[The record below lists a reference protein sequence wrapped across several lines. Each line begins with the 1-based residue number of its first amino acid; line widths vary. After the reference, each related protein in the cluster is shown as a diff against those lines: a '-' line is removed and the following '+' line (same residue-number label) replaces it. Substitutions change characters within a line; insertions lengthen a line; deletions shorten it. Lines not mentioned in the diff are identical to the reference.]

1 MDELMGRPE
10 WQLKNPPK
18 YLFLGVDP
26 NGKLIIIFHSVKRL
40 LTINIGGGSSDLA
53 IISMCFENNN
63 LIFCGAE
70 TYPAKV
76 SNMNRFLKVSS
87 LTQT

>member
-1 MDELMGRPE
+1 MARPE
-10 WQLKNPPK
+10 WEPTNPPK
-18 YLFLGVDP
+18 FVFLGVDP
-26 NGKLIIIFHSVKRL
+26 NGKLIIIIHSVKRL

-53 IISMCFENNN
+53 ITMCFENNN

-76 SNMNRFLKVSS
+76 SNINLFLKVSS